1 MKKKGAA
8 GVSSSMEKA
17 AALLAEGVK
26 KLPVSLSETQL
37 EKLLAYMALLLRWNQ
52 VYNLTAIREA
62 ETAAVLHFLDSLAAA
77 VTIKNHRRLL
87 DVGSGA
93 GFPGMVLAVLYPD
106 MAVSLIDTVGKK
118 TAFLSQVRSELQ
130 LRNVTVHTGRVEAFF
145 PDKKFDAIIS
155 RAFSDL
161 AGFAALSAHL
171 LTEDGRFYAMKGTV
185 PEAEI
190 QALPAGLKVEAVIP
204 LDVPFLDAQRHL
216 LVMAPQPGQAAA
228 RCP

>member
-1 MKKKGAA
+1 MKRKGT
-8 GVSSSMEKA
+8 VSASSMEKA
-17 AALLAEGVK
+17 AALLAEGAK
-26 KLPVSLSETQL
+26 KLSINLETKQL
-37 EKLLAYMALLLRWNQ
+37 ERLLAYMALLLRWNQ
-52 VYNLTAIREA
+52 VYNLTAVREA

-77 VTIKNHRRLL
+77 SSVKNHRRLL

-93 GFPGMVLAVLYPD
+93 GFPGMVIAILYPD

-118 TAFLSQVRSELQ
+118 TAFLSQVKSELQ
-130 LRNVTVHTGRVEAFF
+130 LKNVAVHTGRVEALF

-161 AGFAALSAHL
+161 ARFAALSGHL
-171 LTEDGRFYAMKGTV
+171 LAEGGRFYAMKGAM
-185 PEAEI
+185 PETEM

-216 LVMAPQPGQAAA
+216 LVMAYQPDRTKTG
-228 RCP
+228 